1 MKCEAHFP
9 VAYIGGP
16 FPECICKKETENED
30 KKENKELLTTE
41 NISITNWE
49 ATNEELIIAV
59 SYGLLGM
66 SKKFVWKYHTTN
78 HYGQGAK
85 RCWWHWD
92 KYADPTVEVYSGEGQ
107 DTLTILVRNH
117 DPLKNLAD
125 HYRLPIVNNIGEE
138 K

>member
-16 FPECICKKETENED
+16 FPECVCEKGKE
-30 KKENKELLTTE
+30 KEVVTTE
-41 NISITNWE
+41 GVFITNWK
-49 ATNEELIIAV
+49 ATNGELTIAV

-66 SKKFVWKYHTTN
+66 SKKFIWKHHTSN

-85 RCWWHWD
+85 WCWWHWD
-92 KYADPTVEVYSGEGQ
+92 EYNDPSVEVYSGEGQ
-107 DTLTILVRNH
+107 DVLTVLVRNH
-117 DPLKNLAD
+117 NPLKNLAD
-125 HYRLPIVNNIGEE
+125 HYKLPVVCSIGEG